1 MITDK
6 MIQYYSLLFF
16 ACSILGWC
24 IEVLCKLIQFHRFI
38 NRGFLVGPW
47 CPIYGFGAVFISLL
61 LSRHA
66 EDPLA
71 VFGLAILIC
80 GILEYSASYMLEK
93 IFHARWWDY
102 STKKFNLNGRVCA
115 DTLLPFGLLG
125 LLLVYAITPVM
136 FSCFDLLSETMIQ
149 IICLSLSLL
158 FLADITISTTTLV
171 KIRVHAGKLD
181 GDSTEKITN
190 EVRSVL
196 AEKSALV
203 RRMMRAF
210 PEARLYNGK
219 IIMIMR
225 ERRLQ
230 LRKEIKQAKK
240 KTKQRIQMTER

>member
-1 MITDK
+1 M
-6 MIQYYSLLFF
+6 
-16 ACSILGWC
+16 
-24 IEVLCKLIQFHRFI
+24 
-38 NRGFLVGPW
+38 GPW

-80 GILEYSASYMLEK
+80 GILEYSTSYMMEK

-115 DTLLPFGLLG
+115 GTLLPFGLLG

-171 KIRVHAGKLD
+171 KIRVHAGKLN

-203 RRMMRAF
+203 RRIMRSF

>member
-1 MITDK
+1 M
-6 MIQYYSLLFF
+6 
-16 ACSILGWC
+16 
-24 IEVLCKLIQFHRFI
+24 
-38 NRGFLVGPW
+38 GPW

-80 GILEYSASYMLEK
+80 GILEYSTSYMMEK

-115 DTLLPFGLLG
+115 GTLLPFGLLG

-171 KIRVHAGKLD
+171 KIRVHAGKLN

-240 KTKQRIQMTER
+240 KTKQRIHS

>member
-1 MITDK
+1 M
-6 MIQYYSLLFF
+6 
-16 ACSILGWC
+16 
-24 IEVLCKLIQFHRFI
+24 KLI
-38 NRGFLVGPW
+38 GTV
-47 CPIYGFGAVFISLL
+47 
-61 LSRHA
+61 
-66 EDPLA
+66 
-71 VFGLAILIC
+71 
-80 GILEYSASYMLEK
+80 LEK

-136 FSCFDLLSETMIQ
+136 FSCFDLLSKTMIQ

-158 FLADITISTTTLV
+158 FLVDITISTTTLV

>member
-1 MITDK
+1 M
-6 MIQYYSLLFF
+6 
-16 ACSILGWC
+16 
-24 IEVLCKLIQFHRFI
+24 
-38 NRGFLVGPW
+38 GPW

-61 LSRHA
+61 LSRRA

-171 KIRVHAGKLD
+171 KIRVHAGKLN

-240 KTKQRIQMTER
+240 KTKQRIQMV

>member
-1 MITDK
+1 M
-6 MIQYYSLLFF
+6 
-16 ACSILGWC
+16 
-24 IEVLCKLIQFHRFI
+24 
-38 NRGFLVGPW
+38 GPW

-80 GILEYSASYMLEK
+80 GILEYSTSYMMEK

-149 IICLSLSLL
+149 IMC
-158 FLADITISTTTLV
+158 TGREISSCTTYDESIPRSQV
-171 KIRVHAGKLD
+171 VQWEDYHDYEGKALTAPE
-181 GDSTEKITN
+181 GNQTSKKENKAKNTN
-190 EVRSVL
+190 D
-196 AEKSALV
+196 
-203 RRMMRAF
+203 
-210 PEARLYNGK
+210 
-219 IIMIMR
+219 
-225 ERRLQ
+225 
-230 LRKEIKQAKK
+230 
-240 KTKQRIQMTER
+240 

>member
-1 MITDK
+1 M
-6 MIQYYSLLFF
+6 
-16 ACSILGWC
+16 
-24 IEVLCKLIQFHRFI
+24 
-38 NRGFLVGPW
+38 GPW

-158 FLADITISTTTLV
+158 FLVDITISTTTLV
-171 KIRVHAGKLD
+171 KIRVHAGKLN

-240 KTKQRIQMTER
+240 KTKQRIQLTER

>member
-1 MITDK
+1 M
-6 MIQYYSLLFF
+6 
-16 ACSILGWC
+16 
-24 IEVLCKLIQFHRFI
+24 
-38 NRGFLVGPW
+38 GPW

-171 KIRVHAGKLD
+171 KIRVHAGKLN

-196 AEKSALV
+196 AEKLALV
-203 RRMMRAF
+203 RRIMRAF

-240 KTKQRIQMTER
+240 KTKQRIQMV

>member
-1 MITDK
+1 M
-6 MIQYYSLLFF
+6 
-16 ACSILGWC
+16 
-24 IEVLCKLIQFHRFI
+24 
-38 NRGFLVGPW
+38 GPW

-171 KIRVHAGKLD
+171 KIRVHAGKLN

-203 RRMMRAF
+203 RRIMRAF

-240 KTKQRIQMTER
+240 KTKQRIQLTER

>member
-1 MITDK
+1 M
-6 MIQYYSLLFF
+6 
-16 ACSILGWC
+16 
-24 IEVLCKLIQFHRFI
+24 
-38 NRGFLVGPW
+38 GPW

-171 KIRVHAGKLD
+171 KIRVHAGKLN

-240 KTKQRIQMTER
+240 KTKQRIQLTER

>member
-1 MITDK
+1 M
-6 MIQYYSLLFF
+6 
-16 ACSILGWC
+16 
-24 IEVLCKLIQFHRFI
+24 
-38 NRGFLVGPW
+38 GPW

-171 KIRVHAGKLD
+171 KIRVHAGKLN

-240 KTKQRIQMTER
+240 KTKNTNGVMIRICALALNKKQMTVGLICSHLLYIQQLDERARISRYH

>member
-1 MITDK
+1 M
-6 MIQYYSLLFF
+6 
-16 ACSILGWC
+16 
-24 IEVLCKLIQFHRFI
+24 
-38 NRGFLVGPW
+38 GPW

-171 KIRVHAGKLD
+171 KIRVHAGKLN

-196 AEKSALV
+196 AEESALV

-240 KTKQRIQMTER
+240 KTKQRIQLTER

>member
-1 MITDK
+1 M
-6 MIQYYSLLFF
+6 
-16 ACSILGWC
+16 
-24 IEVLCKLIQFHRFI
+24 
-38 NRGFLVGPW
+38 GPW

-115 DTLLPFGLLG
+115 GTLLPFGLLG

-158 FLADITISTTTLV
+158 FLVDITISTTTLV

-203 RRMMRAF
+203 RRIMRAF

>member
-1 MITDK
+1 M
-6 MIQYYSLLFF
+6 
-16 ACSILGWC
+16 
-24 IEVLCKLIQFHRFI
+24 
-38 NRGFLVGPW
+38 GPW

-171 KIRVHAGKLD
+171 KIRVHAGKLN

-210 PEARLYNGK
+210 PEARLYEGK
-219 IIMIMR
+219 IIMIRR
-225 ERRLQ
+225 EKRLQ

-240 KTKQRIQMTER
+240 KTKQRIQLTER

>member
-1 MITDK
+1 M
-6 MIQYYSLLFF
+6 
-16 ACSILGWC
+16 
-24 IEVLCKLIQFHRFI
+24 
-38 NRGFLVGPW
+38 GPW

-115 DTLLPFGLLG
+115 GTLLPFGLLG

-136 FSCFDLLSETMIQ
+136 FSCFDLLSKTMIQ

-158 FLADITISTTTLV
+158 FLVDITISTTTLV

>member
-6 MIQYYSLLFF
+6 T
-16 ACSILGWC
+16 ILGWC

>member
-1 MITDK
+1 M
-6 MIQYYSLLFF
+6 
-16 ACSILGWC
+16 
-24 IEVLCKLIQFHRFI
+24 
-38 NRGFLVGPW
+38 GPW

-61 LSRHA
+61 LSRHV

-115 DTLLPFGLLG
+115 GTLLPFGLLG

-158 FLADITISTTTLV
+158 FLVDITISTTTLV

-225 ERRLQ
+225 EKRLQ

>member
-1 MITDK
+1 M
-6 MIQYYSLLFF
+6 
-16 ACSILGWC
+16 
-24 IEVLCKLIQFHRFI
+24 
-38 NRGFLVGPW
+38 GPW

-240 KTKQRIQMTER
+240 KTKQRIQMV

>member
-1 MITDK
+1 M
-6 MIQYYSLLFF
+6 
-16 ACSILGWC
+16 
-24 IEVLCKLIQFHRFI
+24 
-38 NRGFLVGPW
+38 GPW

-80 GILEYSASYMLEK
+80 GILEYSTSYMMEK

-102 STKKFNLNGRVCA
+102 STKKYNLNGRVCA
-115 DTLLPFGLLG
+115 GTLLPFGLLG

-171 KIRVHAGKLD
+171 KIRVHAGKLN

>member
-1 MITDK
+1 M
-6 MIQYYSLLFF
+6 
-16 ACSILGWC
+16 
-24 IEVLCKLIQFHRFI
+24 
-38 NRGFLVGPW
+38 GPW

-61 LSRHA
+61 LSRRA

-80 GILEYSASYMLEK
+80 GILEYSTSYMMEK

-171 KIRVHAGKLD
+171 KIRVHAGKLN

>member
-24 IEVLCKLIQFHRFI
+24 IEVLCKLIQFHRFF

-80 GILEYSASYMLEK
+80 GILEYSTSYMMEK

-171 KIRVHAGKLD
+171 KIRVHAGKLN

-240 KTKQRIQMTER
+240 KTKQRIQLTER

>member
-1 MITDK
+1 MMRWELFGGTICP
-6 MIQYYSLLFF
+6 YSEQLL
-16 ACSILGWC
+16 
-24 IEVLCKLIQFHRFI
+24 K
-38 NRGFLVGPW
+38 
-47 CPIYGFGAVFISLL
+47 
-61 LSRHA
+61 
-66 EDPLA
+66 
-71 VFGLAILIC
+71 
-80 GILEYSASYMLEK
+80 
-93 IFHARWWDY
+93 
-102 STKKFNLNGRVCA
+102 GRR
-115 DTLLPFGLLG
+115 TW
-125 LLLVYAITPVM
+125 I
-136 FSCFDLLSETMIQ
+136 
-149 IICLSLSLL
+149 SLL

>member
-1 MITDK
+1 M
-6 MIQYYSLLFF
+6 
-16 ACSILGWC
+16 
-24 IEVLCKLIQFHRFI
+24 
-38 NRGFLVGPW
+38 GPW

-225 ERRLQ
+225 KRRLQ

>member
-1 MITDK
+1 
-6 MIQYYSLLFF
+6 
-16 ACSILGWC
+16 
-24 IEVLCKLIQFHRFI
+24 
-38 NRGFLVGPW
+38 
-47 CPIYGFGAVFISLL
+47 
-61 LSRHA
+61 
-66 EDPLA
+66 
-71 VFGLAILIC
+71 
-80 GILEYSASYMLEK
+80 
-93 IFHARWWDY
+93 
-102 STKKFNLNGRVCA
+102 
-115 DTLLPFGLLG
+115 LLPFGLLG

-136 FSCFDLLSETMIQ
+136 FSCFDFLSETMIQ

-171 KIRVHAGKLD
+171 KIRVHAGKLN

>member
-1 MITDK
+1 M
-6 MIQYYSLLFF
+6 
-16 ACSILGWC
+16 
-24 IEVLCKLIQFHRFI
+24 
-38 NRGFLVGPW
+38 GPW

-80 GILEYSASYMLEK
+80 GILEYSTSYMMEK

-240 KTKQRIQMTER
+240 KTKQRIQMV

>member
-1 MITDK
+1 
-6 MIQYYSLLFF
+6 
-16 ACSILGWC
+16 
-24 IEVLCKLIQFHRFI
+24 
-38 NRGFLVGPW
+38 VGPW

-80 GILEYSASYMLEK
+80 GILEYSTSYMMEK

-115 DTLLPFGLLG
+115 GTLLPFGLLG

-203 RRMMRAF
+203 RRIMRAF

>member
-80 GILEYSASYMLEK
+80 GILEYSTSYMMEK

-158 FLADITISTTTLV
+158 FLVDITISTTTLV

-181 GDSTEKITN
+181 CFYSLGMTIN
-190 EVRSVL
+190 RS
-196 AEKSALV
+196 A
-203 RRMMRAF
+203 
-210 PEARLYNGK
+210 
-219 IIMIMR
+219 
-225 ERRLQ
+225 
-230 LRKEIKQAKK
+230 
-240 KTKQRIQMTER
+240 

>member
-1 MITDK
+1 M
-6 MIQYYSLLFF
+6 
-16 ACSILGWC
+16 
-24 IEVLCKLIQFHRFI
+24 
-38 NRGFLVGPW
+38 GPW

-171 KIRVHAGKLD
+171 KIRVHAGKLN
-181 GDSTEKITN
+181 GDSTEKKTN

-240 KTKQRIQMTER
+240 KTKQRIQMV

>member
-1 MITDK
+1 MWVRGARF
-6 MIQYYSLLFF
+6 M
-16 ACSILGWC
+16 
-24 IEVLCKLIQFHRFI
+24 VLE
-38 NRGFLVGPW
+38 
-47 CPIYGFGAVFISLL
+47 
-61 LSRHA
+61 RHA

>member
-1 MITDK
+1 M
-6 MIQYYSLLFF
+6 
-16 ACSILGWC
+16 
-24 IEVLCKLIQFHRFI
+24 
-38 NRGFLVGPW
+38 GPW

-80 GILEYSASYMLEK
+80 GILEYSTSYMMEK

-102 STKKFNLNGRVCA
+102 STKKFDLNGRVCA
-115 DTLLPFGLLG
+115 GTLLPFGLLG

-158 FLADITISTTTLV
+158 FLVDITISTTTLV

>member
-1 MITDK
+1 M
-6 MIQYYSLLFF
+6 
-16 ACSILGWC
+16 
-24 IEVLCKLIQFHRFI
+24 
-38 NRGFLVGPW
+38 GPW

-80 GILEYSASYMLEK
+80 GILEYSTSYMMEK

-171 KIRVHAGKLD
+171 KIRVHAGKLN

-196 AEKSALV
+196 VEKSALV
-203 RRMMRAF
+203 RRIMRAF

>member
-1 MITDK
+1 M
-6 MIQYYSLLFF
+6 
-16 ACSILGWC
+16 
-24 IEVLCKLIQFHRFI
+24 
-38 NRGFLVGPW
+38 GPW

-80 GILEYSASYMLEK
+80 GILEYSTSYMMEK

>member
-1 MITDK
+1 M
-6 MIQYYSLLFF
+6 
-16 ACSILGWC
+16 
-24 IEVLCKLIQFHRFI
+24 
-38 NRGFLVGPW
+38 GPW

-158 FLADITISTTTLV
+158 FLVDITISTTTLV

-210 PEARLYNGK
+210 PEARLYNRK

>member
-1 MITDK
+1 
-6 MIQYYSLLFF
+6 
-16 ACSILGWC
+16 
-24 IEVLCKLIQFHRFI
+24 
-38 NRGFLVGPW
+38 
-47 CPIYGFGAVFISLL
+47 
-61 LSRHA
+61 
-66 EDPLA
+66 
-71 VFGLAILIC
+71 
-80 GILEYSASYMLEK
+80 MLEK

-158 FLADITISTTTLV
+158 FLVDITISTTTLV
-171 KIRVHAGKLD
+171 KIRVHAGKLN

-196 AEKSALV
+196 AEKSAPV

>member
-1 MITDK
+1 M
-6 MIQYYSLLFF
+6 
-16 ACSILGWC
+16 
-24 IEVLCKLIQFHRFI
+24 
-38 NRGFLVGPW
+38 GPW

-158 FLADITISTTTLV
+158 FLVDIAISTTTLV

-230 LRKEIKQAKK
+230 LREEIKQAKK

>member
-1 MITDK
+1 M
-6 MIQYYSLLFF
+6 
-16 ACSILGWC
+16 
-24 IEVLCKLIQFHRFI
+24 
-38 NRGFLVGPW
+38 GPW

-61 LSRHA
+61 LSRRA

>member
-158 FLADITISTTTLV
+158 FLVDITISTTTLV

>member
-1 MITDK
+1 M
-6 MIQYYSLLFF
+6 
-16 ACSILGWC
+16 
-24 IEVLCKLIQFHRFI
+24 
-38 NRGFLVGPW
+38 GPW

-115 DTLLPFGLLG
+115 GTLLPFGLLG

-240 KTKQRIQMTER
+240 KTKQRIQMTERYAAFASCYLSQCLRLEIVFKR

>member
-1 MITDK
+1 M
-6 MIQYYSLLFF
+6 
-16 ACSILGWC
+16 
-24 IEVLCKLIQFHRFI
+24 
-38 NRGFLVGPW
+38 GPW

-115 DTLLPFGLLG
+115 GTLLPFGLLG

-171 KIRVHAGKLD
+171 KIRVHAGKLN